1 MKDKGLMFKRN
12 EDLQFHVIISLVII
26 WMWSCGIKVSKNR
39 SEWRWSV
46 GVRSQVSDW
55 FRFYVSGKER
65 ACCSVHNRS
74 TDTHTHTISNMTSK
88 LKKVKKQKVR
98 ALIRLHVNGNYSESY
113 DGEIIRWW
121 KHTPGFSCLW
131 RFCVHF
137 FRYQVSLILAS
148 EMNKSFMAQI

>member
-26 WMWSCGIKVSKNR
+26 WMWSCGIKVCKHR

-113 DGEIIRWW
+113 DGESIHRVSVVFGGSVC
-121 KHTPGFSCLW
+121 TFYS
-131 RFCVHF
+131 
-137 FRYQVSLILAS
+137 RYQVSLILAS